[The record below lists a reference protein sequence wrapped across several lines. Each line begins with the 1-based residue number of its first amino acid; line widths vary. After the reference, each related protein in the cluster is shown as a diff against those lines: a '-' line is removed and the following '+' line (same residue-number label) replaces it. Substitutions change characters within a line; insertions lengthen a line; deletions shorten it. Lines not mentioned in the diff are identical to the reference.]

1 MKTSMIPPTRL
12 SDAEERL
19 GYSFRDQDLLAEA
32 LCHASTFNEGFKT
45 NERLEFLGDSVLNF
59 LASWFLFDGLKE
71 ADEGTLSRRRS
82 HLVDTGTLAAV
93 ARQLKLEELLITG
106 KGQDLKPSPKMQADL
121 LEACIGGIFLD
132 GGIEAAQAFVL
143 KNVLTKVRTDEASF
157 NDPKSKLQHVTLAK
171 RLGLPSYKL
180 VEAKGPAHDMRFVM
194 EVEVDGKVLGSGL
207 GSSKKVASQLAAEEA
222 LRHLGDIPAAKDTSP
237 ETAEE

>member
-12 SDAEERL
+12 HDAEKRL
-19 GYSFRDQDLLAEA
+19 GYTFKDQDLLAEA
-32 LCHASTFNEGFKT
+32 LCHASTHNEGLKT

-82 HLVDTGTLAAV
+82 HLVDTGTLASV
-93 ARQLKLEELLITG
+93 AKQLKLEELLVTG
-106 KGQDLKPSPKMQADL
+106 KGQDLKATPKMQADL
-121 LEACIGGIFLD
+121 LEACIGAIFLD

-143 KNVLTKVRTDEASF
+143 KTILTKVRTEEASF
-157 NDPKSKLQHVTLAK
+157 NDPKSKLQHLTLAR
-171 RLGLPSYKL
+171 RLGLPTYHL

-194 EVEVDGKVLGSGL
+194 EVEVDGKILGSGL
-207 GSSKKVASQLAAEEA
+207 GSSKKMASQLAAEEA
-222 LRHLGDIPAAKDTSP
+222 IRQLMASPAPQETP
-237 ETAEE
+237 ETVE